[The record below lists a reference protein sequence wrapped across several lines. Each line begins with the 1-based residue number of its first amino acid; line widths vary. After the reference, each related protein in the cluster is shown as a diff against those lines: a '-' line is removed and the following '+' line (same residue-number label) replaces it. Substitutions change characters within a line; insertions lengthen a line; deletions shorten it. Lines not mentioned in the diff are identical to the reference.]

1 MHTHTSFGIQY
12 LPSINEFRDTK
23 QCSLSDSESST
34 LGHPIFSE
42 KNVTRLLCI
51 NLVKTCSNFCTFIQ
65 RVHFNTCD

>member
-42 KNVTRLLCI
+42 KM
-51 NLVKTCSNFCTFIQ
+51 SHDFCVLT
-65 RVHFNTCD
+65 